1 MFAKRNVLLAA
12 LIFLLCLRFF
22 VLPVLDWQA
31 HKVANLQSK
40 SLQLAKVQSVISNQS
55 AYESRLGHLKA
66 AVIAAEK
73 YLYTD
78 SSDTKLDIQK
88 DIYGI
93 FESNDLSIKTFT
105 WGPDSE
111 QAVRKMSATVAFS
124 GPQAGML
131 LSLWD
136 LSSQEKLFRIQAW
149 RQQFKSLGDTGLGF
163 TTGSL
168 TLEIYAGS
176 KDANKVPA
184 DLALFDNSG
193 DI

>member
-1 MFAKRNVLLAA
+1 
-12 LIFLLCLRFF
+12 
-22 VLPVLDWQA
+22 
-31 HKVANLQSK
+31 
-40 SLQLAKVQSVISNQS
+40 
-55 AYESRLGHLKA
+55 
-66 AVIAAEK
+66 
-73 YLYTD
+73 
-78 SSDTKLDIQK
+78 
-88 DIYGI
+88 
-93 FESNDLSIKTFT
+93 
-105 WGPDSE
+105 
-111 QAVRKMSATVAFS
+111 MSATVAFS